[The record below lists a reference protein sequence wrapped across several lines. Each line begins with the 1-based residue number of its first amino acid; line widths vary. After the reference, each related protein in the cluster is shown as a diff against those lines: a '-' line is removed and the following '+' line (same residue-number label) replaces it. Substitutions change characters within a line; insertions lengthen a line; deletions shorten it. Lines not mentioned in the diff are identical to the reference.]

1 MDSIFHIVMS
11 CIMTCNFLQKYVL
24 KLLSHL
30 IRNAIIDDNKTVII
44 NRIHKCPL
52 KSGRLKIK

>member
-1 MDSIFHIVMS
+1 
-11 CIMTCNFLQKYVL
+11 MTCNFLRKYVL

-44 NRIHKCPL
+44 NRIL
-52 KSGRLKIK
+52 K

>member
-1 MDSIFHIVMS
+1 
-11 CIMTCNFLQKYVL
+11 MTCNFLQKYVL

-44 NRIHKCPL
+44 NRIL
-52 KSGRLKIK
+52 K